1 MSLGRSLYR
10 AMSTPNFTIRTVRND
25 LNDGRTNWQRLT
37 YLVGDAIIKHL
48 KPYIDNRRRLA
59 FILDDTLFAR
69 DYSTKMDLLVRAFN
83 HDDQVSQRG
92 FRALTLAW
100 SDGNCLLR
108 TCLVSAESGRIV
120 ENGVRSLSYQIIQA
134 IFLERNLR

>member
-83 HDDQVSQRG
+83 HDDQVSERG

-100 SDGNCLLR
+100 SDGNCLLSVLASDWATQR
-108 TCLVSAESGRIV
+108 R
-120 ENGVRSLSYQIIQA
+120 QQ
-134 IFLERNLR
+134 